1 MRSRI
6 MNFLGVMMV
15 IAAFS
20 ALAAWGQQPSGTA
33 EPSAPKPAAPA
44 QASLPPNLQD
54 KDFVPAGSVLHIK
67 LGETLTSKTNK
78 SGDKFQGQVS
88 QPIIVSGKEVIP
100 KYSWVYGH
108 VAFVKPSKRIKG
120 KAEMRLVI
128 DKLVTPDEDKQYM
141 LTSGLDDTNNA
152 PCAHAKGDNEGTIE
166 GCGKSVKSAAKSAA
180 IAGAM
185 GAGAGATV
193 GIMTRGGC
201 SYYGCWP
208 SQGPG
213 IGTDIMYG
221 AGIGAGTALVYHL
234 LRHEKDIVLVQGS
247 ELTFI
252 VNRSTEG
259 ANIQPPP
266 AETAASQ

>member
-6 MNFLGVMMV
+6 GKVWGILTLAALFPALGVG
-15 IAAFS
+15 AQEAQ
-20 ALAAWGQQPSGTA
+20 A
-33 EPSAPKPAAPA
+33 PAAGAAKSQAAPQANLPA
-44 QASLPPNLQD
+44 NLRD

-67 LGETLTSKTNK
+67 LTTTLTTKTNK
-78 SGDKFQGQVS
+78 SGDAFTGQVS
-88 QPIIVSGKEVIP
+88 QPIVVDAKEVIP

-166 GCGKSVKSAAKSAA
+166 GCGKSVKDAAKSAA

-208 SQGPG
+208 SSGPG

-221 AGIGAGTALVYHL
+221 AGIGAGTALIYHL
-234 LRHEKDIVLVQGS
+234 LKHEKDIVLVQGS

-252 VNRSTEG
+252 VNRSTE
-259 ANIQPPP
+259 ASNVPPP
-266 AETAASQ
+266 PPETASQ